1 MFSVGGGGSVFLW
14 WAGGSMEAGLE
25 GEGDVDACGIYGTYS
40 RREKPAL
47 SDSDAKIWSGLP
59 FADLALL

>member
-1 MFSVGGGGSVFLW
+1 
-14 WAGGSMEAGLE
+14 MEAGLE
-25 GEGDVDACGIYGTYS
+25 GEGDVDVCGMYGTYS